1 METKHSSCHAE
12 NPQRLTRLGP
22 GTTIASM
29 VAAMPETVPKSDDAG
44 SDLSFVQAMT
54 LVRRVECLLEAS
66 TTSAPNPQAEARARI
81 AKAVARELGEELAW
95 LASQEVA

>member
-1 METKHSSCHAE
+1 MH
-12 NPQRLTRLGP
+12 RL
-22 GTTIASM
+22 
-29 VAAMPETVPKSDDAG
+29 VAAMRETVPKSDDAG